1 MSTKRVFDV
10 FEKVW
15 IDTFK
20 ITPTGYNGHKYGMIF
35 TDKATYARWGY
46 TFKHKGDAYEC
57 IKKLIALVKT

>member
-15 IDTFK
+15 IDIFK
-20 ITPTGYNGHKYGMIF
+20 ITLTGYNGHKYGIIF
-35 TDKATYARWGY
+35 TDEATHARWGY
-46 TFKHKGDAYEC
+46 TFKYKGDAYKC